1 MWRHFYFDW
10 RKNSTQKL
18 NMIHQI
24 MLRIADVLIDI
35 QSEKDFSEETG
46 LIHFKEND
54 LSLPADVK
62 VLIRYSVPDFDIQI
76 PPDFEARNEQLVFY
90 RIFKKENGLL
100 FVIYSQEVPD
110 EIQQIAWL
118 DQSKLNWEIY
128 IPDEKL
134 IAGNPLKFPMLPIM
148 MHYICH
154 QFDAVMIH
162 ASCVSDS
169 GKGRVFSGFS
179 GAGKST
185 MSKIW
190 SDAGR
195 TIINDDRLI
204 IRKTGDVFKVYNTPM
219 YYVDFSK
226 SVHLDSVFLIRHC
239 KENQISRLSGAVAIS
254 RMLAFVIQNNFDPE
268 IISHNL
274 NIVQQIAENAG
285 IYDLGVVPD
294 KNIIPFV
301 LNHVGNE

>member
-1 MWRHFYFDW
+1 M
-10 RKNSTQKL
+10 
-18 NMIHQI
+18 
-24 MLRIADVLIDI
+24 A
-35 QSEKDFSEETG
+35 G
-46 LIHFKEND
+46 
-54 LSLPADVK
+54 
-62 VLIRYSVPDFDIQI
+62 
-76 PPDFEARNEQLVFY
+76 
-90 RIFKKENGLL
+90 
-100 FVIYSQEVPD
+100 
-110 EIQQIAWL
+110 
-118 DQSKLNWEIY
+118 
-128 IPDEKL
+128 KL
-134 IAGNPLKFPMLPIM
+134 II
-148 MHYICH
+148 
-154 QFDAVMIH
+154 
-162 ASCVSDS
+162 
-169 GKGRVFSGFS
+169 FSAPS

-274 NIVQQIAENAG
+274 NIVQQIAETAG